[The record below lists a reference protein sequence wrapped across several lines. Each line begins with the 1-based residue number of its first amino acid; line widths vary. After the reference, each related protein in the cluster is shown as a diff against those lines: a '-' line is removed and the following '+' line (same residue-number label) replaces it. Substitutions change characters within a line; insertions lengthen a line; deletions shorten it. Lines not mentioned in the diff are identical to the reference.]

1 MSDTMRILIVD
12 PDAIAGQAT
21 AQMLS
26 DQGYANQLVANG
38 DRAIAALEQDR
49 LSAEPSSIGVVMID
63 LDGLG
68 PTRGIELI
76 RTLHDDWPAVVAV
89 MVSAYRKVETAV
101 QAMRLGAADYL
112 LKPVVIDELIDAVGR
127 AEQRHLLHVDSESAQ
142 TPLAEVE
149 NQAPRPPASLSSPD
163 PDVEDWSPIPL
174 SDAMKEPERQYI
186 LRALEANGWNRGQT
200 AQQLD
205 INRTTLYKKIRQ
217 YRLDEP
223 A

>member
-1 MSDTMRILIVD
+1 MSDTMCILIVD

-49 LSAEPSSIGVVMID
+49 LSADPSSIGVAMID

-127 AEQRHLLHVDSESAQ
+127 AEQRHLLHIDSESAQ
-142 TPLAEVE
+142 PPLAEVE
-149 NQAPRPPASLSSPD
+149 NQAPRPPAQPSTPVPSI
-163 PDVEDWSPIPL
+163 EDWSPIPL